1 MTRVQNVYKIP
12 ETKVEDN
19 ELYSY
24 EIFVTPGGTM
34 KGDPKVIEALNEVLK
49 AEISA
54 LNQYFVHAK
63 MCENWGY
70 LSLYEFNEKNSIEEM
85 KHAEKLLERMLY
97 LEGIPRMEKDK
108 LDIGKT
114 VKEQLENDYALEK
127 AAIQRLQKS
136 ITLCDSLGDAGSSDL
151 LEHILLDEER
161 HANDQESFLQ
171 QIKDMGIENFLTLVV
186 DKKEKS

>member
-1 MTRVQNVYKIP
+1 
-12 ETKVEDN
+12 
-19 ELYSY
+19 
-24 EIFVTPGGTM
+24 M
-34 KGDPKVIEALNEVLK
+34 KGNPKAIEALNEVLK

-97 LEGIPRMEKDK
+97 LEGIPKMEKDK
-108 LDIGKT
+108 LNIGKT

-127 AAIQRLQKS
+127 AAIQRLQKL
-136 ITLCDSLGDAGSSDL
+136 IILCDSLGDAGSSDL

-161 HANDQESFLQ
+161 HANDEESFLQ

>member
-1 MTRVQNVYKIP
+1 
-12 ETKVEDN
+12 
-19 ELYSY
+19 
-24 EIFVTPGGTM
+24 M
-34 KGDPKVIEALNEVLK
+34 KGDPKVIETLNEVLK

-97 LEGIPRMEKDK
+97 LEGIPKMEKDK
-108 LDIGKT
+108 LDIGTT

-127 AAIQRLQKS
+127 AAIERLQKS
-136 ITLCDSLGDAGSSDL
+136 ITLCDSLSDAGSSDL
-151 LEHILLDEER
+151 LEHILLDEEN
-161 HANDQESFLQ
+161 HANDQEAYLQ
-171 QIKDMGIENFLTLVV
+171 EIKDMGIENFLSTKI
-186 DKKEKS
+186 DKNEKA

>member
-1 MTRVQNVYKIP
+1 
-12 ETKVEDN
+12 
-19 ELYSY
+19 
-24 EIFVTPGGTM
+24 M
-34 KGDPKVIEALNEVLK
+34 KGDPKVIEVLNDVLK

-97 LEGIPRMEKDK
+97 LEGIPKMEKDK

-136 ITLCDSLGDAGSSDL
+136 IILCDSLGDAGSSDL